1 MKKTKGIHHITA
13 IVGDPREN
21 LHFYETVLGLR
32 LVKQTVNF
40 DDPGTYHLYFGN
52 ETADPGTIITFFPWP
67 GARKGRRGG
76 GQVGTTV
83 YAVPEGS
90 LSYWEERL
98 KAFGISSDYTERF
111 GERYLG
117 FQDVHGLH
125 LELMEKKL
133 PQRSQDAS
141 VGILGFSGAVLLSV
155 APEKT
160 MRALSETMGYEKGEE
175 DEIYVRFRSEA
186 DLGNIIDVDKRS
198 YERGEFSV
206 GTVHHIA
213 FRAQDDEDHLSWQS
227 HVADKGHY
235 VTEVK
240 DRNYFNAIYFR
251 EGGGILFEIATDTP
265 GFSVDEPLSFLGETL
280 KLPVQ
285 YEKRREELTKHLI
298 PLREKV
304 TK

>member
-67 GARKGRRGG
+67 GARKGRKGG

-90 LSYWEERL
+90 LPYWEKRL
-98 KAFGISSDYTERF
+98 KGFGISFQYTERL
-111 GERYLG
+111 GERYLE
-117 FQDVHGLH
+117 FEDVHGLQ
-125 LELMEKKL
+125 LEFTERKL
-133 PQRSQDAS
+133 PQRSQDESA
-141 VGILGFSGAVLLSV
+141 GILGFSGALLLSV
-155 APEKT
+155 VPEKT
-160 MRALSETMGYEKGEE
+160 IRALIETMGYEKVQE
-175 DEIYVRFRSEA
+175 DDTYVRLRSEA
-186 DLGNIIDVDKRS
+186 DLGNTIDVDKRR

-213 FRAQDDEDHLSWQS
+213 FRAEDDKDHLSWRR
-227 HVADKGHY
+227 HVAEEGHY

-265 GFSVDEPLSFLGETL
+265 GFSVDEPLSSLGETL

-285 YEKRREELTKHLI
+285 YEKRREELTKQLI

-304 TK
+304 NK

>member
-52 ETADPGTIITFFPWP
+52 ETADPGTIITFFPWS
-67 GARKGRRGG
+67 GARKGKRGG

-90 LSYWEERL
+90 LPYWEKRL
-98 KAFGISSDYTERF
+98 KGFGISFQYTERL
-111 GERYLG
+111 GERYLE
-117 FQDVHGLH
+117 FEDVHGLQ
-125 LELMEKKL
+125 LEFTERKL
-133 PQRSQDAS
+133 PQRSQDESA
-141 VGILGFSGAVLLSV
+141 GILGFSGALLLSV
-155 APEKT
+155 VPEKT
-160 MRALSETMGYEKGEE
+160 IRALIETMGYEKVQE
-175 DEIYVRFRSEA
+175 DDTYVRLRSEA

-213 FRAQDDEDHLSWQS
+213 FRAQDDEDHLSWRR
-227 HVADKGHY
+227 HVAEEGHY

-265 GFSVDEPLSFLGETL
+265 GFSVDEPLSSLGETL

-285 YEKRREELTKHLI
+285 YEKRREELTKQLI
-298 PLREKV
+298 QLREKV
-304 TK
+304 NK